1 MKVNKCGHK
10 RTAKVFQFEDVLPV
24 MIFATLLCKKS
35 KRGIINRKQLLLSNF
50 NFTIVTYRSQNSSG
64 FLLHYNTYYGRTD
77 TEDHSGDDNV
87 DVVVGVRFRGSSV
100 LPSSS
105 IQDQLIFDSFRK
117 KKPVDISSRFLPISS
132 IRFHFKRKMIYCKLE
147 IIRV

>member
-105 IQDQLIFDSFRK
+105 IQDQLIFG
-117 KKPVDISSRFLPISS
+117 
-132 IRFHFKRKMIYCKLE
+132 FHFIRGY
-147 IIRV
+147 II

>member
-87 DVVVGVRFRGSSV
+87 RRE
-100 LPSSS
+100 
-105 IQDQLIFDSFRK
+105 K
-117 KKPVDISSRFLPISS
+117 KDLDNRILLSDFNWASNKV
-132 IRFHFKRKMIYCKLE
+132 KLD
-147 IIRV
+147 R